1 MPALAA
7 NSLSV
12 TFGDFSR
19 GYTIVQRKTITLLHD
34 PNTNKPYV
42 RFYTARRVGGGV
54 LGFHATRFIKF
65 A

>member
-1 MPALAA
+1 MPALAT

-42 RFYTARRVGGGV
+42 RFYTTMRVGGDV
-54 LGFHATRFIKF
+54 SDFHATRFIKF